1 MTLVSGEGA
10 KYSGETT
17 DSGTR
22 HGRGEYVWLNG
33 DRYQVVEFKLIV
45 KLNLKFDEWLLYT
58 PFNHW

>member
-33 DRYQVVEFKLIV
+33 DRYQVVEFELV
-45 KLNLKFDEWLLYT
+45 V
-58 PFNHW
+58 

>member
-10 KYSGETT
+10 KYVGETS

-33 DRYQVVEFKLIV
+33 DRYQENLPTFVNSTVNIV
-45 KLNLKFDEWLLYT
+45 FFFFYH
-58 PFNHW
+58 FNH